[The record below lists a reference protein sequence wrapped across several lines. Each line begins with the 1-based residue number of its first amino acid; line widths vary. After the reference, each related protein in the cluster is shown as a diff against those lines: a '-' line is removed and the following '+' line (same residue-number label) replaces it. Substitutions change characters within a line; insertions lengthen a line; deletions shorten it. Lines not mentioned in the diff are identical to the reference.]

1 MTLQLKRNEAW
12 MTIAGEMADATAA
25 ADNDNKRN
33 TGGSAMRN
41 RLSVTGSWSCL
52 MVAALLAGC
61 ATANHAEGVRL
72 IPEQA
77 DRRSLS
83 QLGKSDFDRLA
94 DVEMRENTRSLKLL
108 MVKLYKRNPHE
119 LRKST
124 SGSAEQMADWVF
136 EKQHDWKFEA
146 INEAQD
152 TTAIFLAFDP
162 DYQGD
167 RVLPFIVGLQTMLI
181 KAHGGKREFY
191 LPDTI
196 DPQNVYNAARN
207 VEIAAWKLSTARDQ
221 DGRLYLLTNEINE
234 TERNLSFERE
244 FGKIVG
250 RTDLYAI
257 SLAEKS
263 QRLITRVM
271 QSLATAIFLPF

>member
-1 MTLQLKRNEAW
+1 MGK
-12 MTIAGEMADATAA
+12 
-25 ADNDNKRN
+25 
-33 TGGSAMRN
+33 
-41 RLSVTGSWSCL
+41 RLSVIGRWLYPMLVTAML
-52 MVAALLAGC
+52 TAC
-61 ATANHAEGVRL
+61 ATNQADGIRI
-72 IPEQA
+72 IPEQT
-77 DRRSLS
+77 DRSS
-83 QLGKSDFDRLA
+83 INQLGKTDFDRLA
-94 DVEMRENTRSLKLL
+94 DVEMRENTHSLRLL
-108 MVKLYKRNPHE
+108 MIKLYKRNPHE

-124 SGSAEQMADWVF
+124 NGSAEDMAARVF
-136 EKQHDWKFEA
+136 EQQLDWKFEA
-146 INEAQD
+146 INAAQD

-162 DYQGD
+162 NYQGD

-181 KAHGGKREFY
+181 KAHGGKSEFY

-196 DPQNVYNAARN
+196 DPQSVYNAARN

-221 DGRLYLLTNEINE
+221 HGKLYLLTNEINE
-234 TERNLSFERE
+234 NGRNLSFERE

>member
-1 MTLQLKRNEAW
+1 MQNRRCPGVCWSGLIL
-12 MTIAGEMADATAA
+12 AG
-25 ADNDNKRN
+25 
-33 TGGSAMRN
+33 
-41 RLSVTGSWSCL
+41 
-52 MVAALLAGC
+52 ALLSAC
-61 ATANHAEGVRL
+61 ATQNHAEGVRL
-72 IPEQA
+72 IPEQE
-77 DRRSLS
+77 DRSSLN
-83 QLGKSDFDRLA
+83 QLGKTDFDRLA

-108 MVKLYKRNPHE
+108 MIKLYKRNPHE

-124 SGSAEQMADWVF
+124 SGSAEQMADQVF
-136 EKQHDWKFEA
+136 ANPHGWKFET
-146 INEAQD
+146 IKEAQD

-162 DYQGD
+162 NYQGD

-181 KAHGGKREFY
+181 KAHGGRSEFY
-191 LPDTI
+191 LPDNI

-207 VEIAAWKLSTARDQ
+207 VEIAAWKLSTARDKN
-221 DGRLYLLTNEINE
+221 GKLFLLTNEISE

-257 SLAEKS
+257 GLAEKS
-263 QRLITRVM
+263 QRLITRVV

>member
-1 MTLQLKRNEAW
+1 MGK
-12 MTIAGEMADATAA
+12 
-25 ADNDNKRN
+25 
-33 TGGSAMRN
+33 
-41 RLSVTGSWSCL
+41 RLSVIGRWLCPMLVTAML
-52 MVAALLAGC
+52 TAC
-61 ATANHAEGVRL
+61 ATNQADGVRI
-72 IPEQA
+72 IPEQT
-77 DRRSLS
+77 DRSS
-83 QLGKSDFDRLA
+83 INQLGKTDFDRLA
-94 DVEMRENTRSLKLL
+94 DVEMRENTHSLRLL

-124 SGSAEQMADWVF
+124 SGSAEEMATWVF
-136 EKQHDWKFEA
+136 EKRHDWKFEA
-146 INEAQD
+146 IHEAQD

-167 RVLPFIVGLQTMLI
+167 RILPFIVGLQTMLI
-181 KAHGGKREFY
+181 KAHGGKSEFY

-196 DPQNVYNAARN
+196 DPQSVYNAARN

-221 DGRLYLLTNEINE
+221 HGKLYLLTNEINE